1 MRPVWAIQI
10 FYMQNTVCNVC
21 GFDGLNALEN
31 YVVLKHQIGWGQGLG
46 QGCTVS
52 RHTLCVT
59 TIDHNKAC
67 LQSGPLVNY
76 HHATQPP
83 FIVKVASLDKGFCRE
98 FLVAC
103 PCPPGALHEVLAA
116 DPRQGW
122 EVAVLLCP
130 GSAGS
135 SSTQPCTGC
144 PAVPVGRIFSFSEE
158 MPCSSWHMQ
167 ERMRQILAKLLF
179 NFSFDTVPVSSFPVW
194 EMLLV

>member
-1 MRPVWAIQI
+1 MRPVRAIQI

-52 RHTLCVT
+52 SHTLCVT

-67 LQSGPLVNY
+67 LQSGPLVSY

-122 EVAVLLCP
+122 VCP
-130 GSAGS
+130 GKL
-135 SSTQPCTGC
+135 PCCCVLEAQGAAAPKC
-144 PAVPVGRIFSFSEE
+144 VEDAQRSRLAAFSPFLKRCRAH
-158 MPCSSWHMQ
+158 PGTCKRGWD
-167 ERMRQILAKLLF
+167 KF
-179 NFSFDTVPVSSFPVW
+179 
-194 EMLLV
+194 

>member
-52 RHTLCVT
+52 SHTLCVT

-76 HHATQPP
+76 HHTTQPNHRLLWRWPAWLRVSFESSWLRVLVLLEP
-83 FIVKVASLDKGFCRE
+83 FMKCWQQIPGRAGRL
-98 FLVAC
+98 
-103 PCPPGALHEVLAA
+103 PCCCVLEAQGAAAPKCVEDAQRSRLAA
-116 DPRQGW
+116 FSPFLKRCRAHPGTCKRGW
-122 EVAVLLCP
+122 DK
-130 GSAGS
+130 
-135 SSTQPCTGC
+135 
-144 PAVPVGRIFSFSEE
+144 F
-158 MPCSSWHMQ
+158 
-167 ERMRQILAKLLF
+167 
-179 NFSFDTVPVSSFPVW
+179 
-194 EMLLV
+194 